1 MDRSM
6 WERYERTC
14 LRYWISFVH
23 SLVAQNFSLQEIRL
37 VQDWRTGFKMK
48 GPPHE
53 NMANLIIE
61 LCLNIS
67 RSVTSLVVIYTCYNH
82 QASEY
87 AVNSCWE
94 ASFAEEASI

>member
-23 SLVAQNFSLQEIRL
+23 SLVAQNFSLKEIIL

-48 GPPHE
+48 APPHE
-53 NMANLIIE
+53 KMANLIIE
-61 LCLNIS
+61 RCLNIS
-67 RSVTSLVVIYTCYNH
+67 RSVPSFVVLSTCYTY
-82 QASEY
+82 QAS
-87 AVNSCWE
+87 
-94 ASFAEEASI
+94 